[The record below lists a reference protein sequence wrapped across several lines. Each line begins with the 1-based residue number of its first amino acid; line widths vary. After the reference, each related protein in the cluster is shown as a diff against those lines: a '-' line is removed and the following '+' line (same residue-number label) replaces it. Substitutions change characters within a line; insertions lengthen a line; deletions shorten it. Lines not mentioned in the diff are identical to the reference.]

1 MTKENFITSWSGGK
15 DSCFATLMALSAGH
29 SLKGI
34 MTMLNE
40 NGKVSRSH
48 AIPLHILQM
57 QAAAMNV
64 PLLTTASTW
73 NEYEEKFIT
82 TLKQAVQSL
91 SVGMAVFGDID
102 IDANRQ
108 WEEKVA
114 AIAGVTSYLPL
125 WQNER
130 AALVHQMIDNG
141 IEAIIISCN
150 PHLGKSFLGKTINNQ
165 TVEELENAGVDI
177 CGENGEF
184 HTLVVNCPLF
194 STPIAYSVIE
204 KKQHEQY
211 CFLEIQ

>member
-1 MTKENFITSWSGGK
+1 MAVSNFISSWSGGK

-34 MTMLNE
+34 MIMLNE

-48 AIPLHILQM
+48 AIPLHILEM

-64 PLLTTASTW
+64 PLFTAAASW
-73 NEYEEKFIT
+73 NEYEGKFIT
-82 TLKQAVQSL
+82 TLKEAVQSL
-91 SVGMAVFGDID
+91 SVSMAVFGDID

-114 AIAGVTSYLPL
+114 AAAGVTACLPL

-130 AALVHQMIDNG
+130 AALVYQMIDKG

-150 PHLGKSFLGKTINNQ
+150 THLGKSFLGKTINKQ

-184 HTLVVNCPLF
+184 HTLVINCPLF
-194 STPIAYSVIE
+194 STAIAYSIIE